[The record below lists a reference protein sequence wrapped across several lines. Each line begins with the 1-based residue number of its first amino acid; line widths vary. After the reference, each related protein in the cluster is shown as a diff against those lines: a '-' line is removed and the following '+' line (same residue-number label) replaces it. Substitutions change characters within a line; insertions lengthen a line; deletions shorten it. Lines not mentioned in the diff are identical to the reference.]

1 MRRFSPSWAL
11 WSFSDVQQAGAPSA
25 PAAPGLELLELLEV
39 KEEDGCQADEED
51 DGKREEDEGDRVG
64 GSFLHTPA
72 PHPVLAKVWSPL

>member
-25 PAAPGLELLELLEV
+25 PALELMELLEV